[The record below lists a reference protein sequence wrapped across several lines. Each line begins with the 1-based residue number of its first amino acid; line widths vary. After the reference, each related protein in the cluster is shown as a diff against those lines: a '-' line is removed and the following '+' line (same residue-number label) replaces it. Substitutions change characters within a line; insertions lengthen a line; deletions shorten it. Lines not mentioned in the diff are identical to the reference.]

1 LIESRVDLS
10 FNFVLG
16 MGGVV
21 FLSLLLEKILILCDF
36 ILKLLINIGLFDD
49 NMIDVDV
56 RVKLMV
62 FNESFNFELNSV
74 SKLVNGYFCIVVE
87 MGIVERSREF

>member
-1 LIESRVDLS
+1 MIESRVDLG
-10 FNFVLG
+10 FKFVLG

-21 FLSLLLEKILILCDF
+21 FLSLLLEKILILSDF

-49 NMIDVDV
+49 NIIDVDI

-62 FNESFNFELNSV
+62 FNESFDFELNSV
-74 SKLVNGYFCIVVE
+74 GKLVNSYFFIVIE
-87 MGIVERSREF
+87 MGIV